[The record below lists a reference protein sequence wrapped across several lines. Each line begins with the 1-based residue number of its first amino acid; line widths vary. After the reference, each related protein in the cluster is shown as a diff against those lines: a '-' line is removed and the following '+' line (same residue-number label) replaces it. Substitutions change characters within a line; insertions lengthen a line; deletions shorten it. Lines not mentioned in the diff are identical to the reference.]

1 MDDLRLM
8 LADNVFVAEPPNV
21 KHQDLVAFIE
31 GADAKWVWFRP
42 TAT

>member
-8 LADNVFVAEPPNV
+8 LAENVVVAEPPNA
-21 KHQDLVAFIE
+21 KDPDLMAFIE

-42 TAT
+42 TGT